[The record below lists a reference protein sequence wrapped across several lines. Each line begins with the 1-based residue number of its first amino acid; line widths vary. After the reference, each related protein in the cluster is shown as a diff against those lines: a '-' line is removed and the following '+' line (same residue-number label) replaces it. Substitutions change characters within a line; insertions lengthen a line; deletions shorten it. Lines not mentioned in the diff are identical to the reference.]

1 MRVLWVQ
8 RSAALLGGAERV
20 VHDAAGLLARGI
32 PDPGGKEPDGVDQH
46 LLFDPTAP
54 LDPAFLTPFRTA
66 FPWADLPRQI
76 ETLDPDVI
84 YLHQVGPAEVE
95 AVARSRRPSVRFL
108 HDHAPFCLRRHKY
121 TAIGHRTCTRPLGIH
136 CLPCLGF
143 LERRDGL
150 WPVGFRSLSEARAE
164 LGAHRG
170 LTALAVG
177 SRYMKDHVV
186 MHGFPPASV
195 EVLPLFAPA
204 PEAPPES
211 PPDPNLLVFLGALTR
226 GKGLDLLLRAMTLLP
241 REVRLRVLGTGPQ
254 EAWLREVAG
263 HLGVAPRVEWSGA
276 LPRAAIA
283 GHLREALCLVVP
295 SREPET
301 FGLVGLEAFRHGTP
315 VIASRAGGVGEW
327 LQEGR
332 TGLAFPPGEWRALAQ
347 VLGELRQDPAR
358 ARAMGLAGREVLSQR
373 FLPDH
378 HARALW
384 DLLRRVAGTGRA
396 PG

>member
-150 WPVGFRSLSEARAE
+150 WPMGFRSLSEARAE
-164 LGAHRG
+164 LGVHRG

-226 GKGLDLLLRAMTLLP
+226 GKGLDILLRALTLLP
-241 REVRLRVLGTGPQ
+241 GSVHLEVIGAGPQ
-254 EAWLREVAG
+254 QRWLQQTADR
-263 HLGVAPRVEWSGA
+263 LGVGHRVQWTGSLSREA
-276 LPRAAIA
+276 MAE
-283 GHLREALCLVVP
+283 HLRQALCLVVP

-301 FGLVGLEAFRHGTP
+301 FGLAGLEAFRQGIP

-327 LQEGR
+327 LLEGH
-332 TGLAFPPGEWRALAQ
+332 TGLAFPPGDWRALARAI
-347 VLGELRQDPAR
+347 EEMRRDPDR
-358 ARAMGLAGREVLSQR
+358 SRAMGRAGRALVEER
-373 FLPDH
+373 FLPEH
-378 HARALW
+378 HARTLR
-384 DLLRRVAGTGRA
+384 DLLARVAAAGR
-396 PG
+396 PSR